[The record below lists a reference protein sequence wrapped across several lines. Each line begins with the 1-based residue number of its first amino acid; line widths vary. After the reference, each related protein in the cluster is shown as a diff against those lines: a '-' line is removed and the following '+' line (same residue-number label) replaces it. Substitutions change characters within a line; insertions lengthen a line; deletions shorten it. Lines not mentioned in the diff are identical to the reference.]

1 MSIERSTRFLLG
13 LNAILTACLLW
24 VHLASSSAL
33 VSSADAA
40 PQYRST
46 RTTAT
51 PPPQEAL
58 IGVAGSSSRQRK
70 QMIDELK
77 TLNGTLASF
86 ERAMTSGSFTVQV
99 ENVEAMTLDFDYD
112 RLAKALQQ
120 RSNQKDD

>member
-1 MSIERSTRFLLG
+1 
-13 LNAILTACLLW
+13 
-24 VHLASSSAL
+24 
-33 VSSADAA
+33 
-40 PQYRST
+40 
-46 RTTAT
+46 
-51 PPPQEAL
+51 
-58 IGVAGSSSRQRK
+58 
-70 QMIDELK
+70 MIDELK